1 MKQKYLPAG
10 KIVNTHG
17 FRGTVKLESW
27 CDAPQILASLD
38 TVWFCKNKEYTPR
51 RVLHASVF
59 KQFVLMDLEGVETEE
74 AANALRNSE
83 VFAAREDLPVEEG
96 SFFIADLIGLPVKH
110 ADTNELLG
118 KLVDVNTSN
127 ARDLYVVKNQK
138 GEFYIPAVPEFITS
152 IDPDDAIYVRPIPG
166 LIEGG
171 ED

>member
-1 MKQKYLPAG
+1 MKQQYLPAG

-27 CDAPQILASLD
+27 CDAPQILASLN

-51 RVLHASVF
+51 RVLHASIF
-59 KQFVLMDLEGVETEE
+59 KQFVLMDLEGIESEE
-74 AANALRNSE
+74 AANALRNVE

-96 SFFIADLIGLPVKH
+96 SFFIADLIGLPMLH
-110 ADTNELLG
+110 ADSGARLG
-118 KLVDVNTSN
+118 TLSDINTSGV
-127 ARDLYVVKNQK
+127 RDLYIVKNDK
-138 GEFYIPAVPEFITS
+138 GEFMVPAVPEFIVK
-152 IDPDDAIYVRPIPG
+152 IDPDDAVYVRPIPG

>member
-1 MKQKYLPAG
+1 MKLEYLPAG

-38 TVWFCKNKEYTPR
+38 QVWFCKSGVYTSR

-59 KQFVLMDLEGVETEE
+59 KQFVLMDLEGIESEE
-74 AANALRNSE
+74 SANALRGTE
-83 VFAAREDLPVEEG
+83 VFAARDDLPVDEG

-110 ADTNELLG
+110 ADTGAILG
-118 KLVDVNTSN
+118 KLVDVNTAN

-138 GEFYIPAVPEFITS
+138 GEFYVPAVPEFITH
-152 IDPDDAIYVRPIPG
+152 IDPDDAVYVRPIPG